1 MSECEQN
8 EPNSDFVL
16 KTPYFESQSY
26 LKQNLKTVM
35 YRKFYNNRQSY
46 VESNENLQT
55 CAVSYIC

>member
-1 MSECEQN
+1 MYECEQN

-46 VESNENLQT
+46 VEVQCPT
-55 CAVSYIC
+55 FVSRILRQ